1 MQPNPLHSPAESF
14 DKVLSNVS
22 SIKPP
27 NISRLVGSP
36 CLNAM
41 LCFLKV
47 PGLLTCNNNIDEGLS
62 LTMVATKWSQNAVY

>member
-27 NISRLVGSP
+27 NISHLVGPP
-36 CLNAM
+36 CLNPM
-41 LCFLKV
+41 PCFLKV
-47 PGLLTCNNNIDEGLS
+47 SGLLTCNNNIDEGLS